1 MAEFRVTA
9 ACIVVPICDARV
21 LVERGGLVDR
31 RVPLDLL
38 ERLVAKGMVEAVPE
52 PEPTAE
58 QVEQVEQVEPVV
70 EPAEPEQ
77 AEPEQVESEQVES
90 EPVSSR
96 KSKAAPAASE

>member
-9 ACIVVPICDARV
+9 ACIVVPIGDARV

-52 PEPTAE
+52 PEQAAE
-58 QVEQVEQVEPVV
+58 QVEQ
-70 EPAEPEQ
+70 AEPEQ
-77 AEPEQVESEQVES
+77 AEP